1 MYQEKDKYRLL
12 IENLPDGLAYCKMV
26 RDNTGK
32 PLDYIFLELN
42 PSFEAIIGFPRDH
55 IVGKKLT
62 EVYPGIKGLGFDWI
76 GVFDQVSAI
85 DTGQNIHFQ
94 QYLNQQDRWYEI
106 TAYSDQLG
114 YFAVVF
120 RDITENKKAE
130 EELRQREKNFSTLVE
145 NAPDMIVRFNLDLQ
159 HIYCNAAVE
168 HQLGVPVHRFIGKT
182 FLEIDGPPEEL
193 KFMHQLLK
201 KALKTGK
208 EQQTEQRFPLLFGQK
223 YFQTRIV
230 PERDEKG
237 RIESLLA
244 VTREIT
250 ERKQAEEALWESDEI
265 FKQFMENSPNY
276 VFFKNDKDQAI
287 RLSSNYEKMLGKPMH
302 ELLGKTMDD
311 LFPSDLAKSMIAD
324 DLRVLNEG
332 KQITVEEELNGRFY
346 TTIKFPILVKGKPRY
361 LAGYTIDI
369 TERKQMEEEIKRAKD
384 DYLAITNLTGDI
396 IVQVGTEGKW
406 TFLNDSACQFW
417 GKSRE
422 ELIGKA
428 FADYLHPD
436 DQEETAAVTERVQ
449 KSETVRGLINR
460 QKTPEGWRT
469 VEWNASPVFDEAGN
483 YVGFQATGRDITE
496 RKQAE
501 EALRKSHERFQLA
514 NRATFNVIW
523 DWNLQTNALWRNENF
538 QMLFGYRA
546 EEIEEGIESWT
557 NRIHPED
564 LNRVKAGIH
573 AAIDSGQQSWSDQ
586 YRFCRKDGKYAE
598 INDRGYIIREA
609 SGNPVRMIGAMQ
621 DITERKQ
628 AEDAL
633 RESEERFRRAIT
645 ATKDG
650 LWERDIQTNQEFFAP
665 RWCEITGYSFD
676 DPELPHTYESWASRI
691 HPYDY
696 DRVMGVLNNHLEK
709 GTKYDVDYR
718 HRHKSGEYRWQNSK
732 GQAIFDESGKPIKM
746 VGFISDI
753 TERKQA
759 EEALLKSERNLAAI
773 MNASTESI
781 FLMDLEGGLL
791 AANESLAK
799 RLGTDLETLLRSN
812 FYEFLPSDV
821 AKNRKLRVK
830 QMIKIGKP
838 LYFED
843 ESFGRTILN
852 SFYPIF
858 DSKGQITRLAVI
870 GMDITERKKMEE
882 RERHFKQVLLAI
894 RNVNQLIVQET
905 DPERL
910 IDQAC
915 QILTETLGYYNA
927 WIVLFDEDKKVISIK
942 AYGFIDGYNLFEEQL
957 KQGKYPLCIKKA
969 FQEKGTIVIDN
980 ASDSCPDCPLYS
992 GHVGR
997 AGLSS
1002 RIQHGDKLYGM
1013 LTVSIPREYANLE
1026 ETSKLFIELAGNLGL
1041 ALYKISLEKERK
1053 KTEEELK
1060 LSYQKLQKA
1069 IKSTIQAIALIL
1081 EKRDPYT
1088 AGHQRRMTK
1097 LACAIA
1103 EEISLSPDKI
1113 ERLYIAGIIHD
1124 IGKINVPTEILS
1136 KPGRLSEIELS
1147 LIQTHPQVGS
1157 DILKEMELPG
1167 EVSSIVLQH
1176 HERMDGS
1183 GYPSGL
1189 SSKDIIL
1196 EARILAVADVVEAM
1210 ASNRPYR
1217 SALGLDKALEE
1228 ITKNKGKLYDPEVVD
1243 VCLKLFKEKG
1253 FKFE

>member
-55 IVGKKLT
+55 IIGKKLT

-201 KALKTGK
+201 KALETGK

-244 VTREIT
+244 VSRDIS
-250 ERKQAEEALWESDEI
+250 ERKQAEEALQESDKI

-346 TTIKFPILVKGKPRY
+346 TTIKFPILVEGKPRY

-369 TERKQMEEEIKRAKD
+369 TERKQAEEELK
-384 DYLAITNLTGDI
+384 
-396 IVQVGTEGKW
+396 
-406 TFLNDSACQFW
+406 
-417 GKSRE
+417 
-422 ELIGKA
+422 
-428 FADYLHPD
+428 
-436 DQEETAAVTERVQ
+436 
-449 KSETVRGLINR
+449 
-460 QKTPEGWRT
+460 
-469 VEWNASPVFDEAGN
+469 
-483 YVGFQATGRDITE
+483 
-496 RKQAE
+496 
-501 EALRKSHERFQLA
+501 
-514 NRATFNVIW
+514 
-523 DWNLQTNALWRNENF
+523 
-538 QMLFGYRA
+538 
-546 EEIEEGIESWT
+546 
-557 NRIHPED
+557 
-564 LNRVKAGIH
+564 
-573 AAIDSGQQSWSDQ
+573 
-586 YRFCRKDGKYAE
+586 
-598 INDRGYIIREA
+598 
-609 SGNPVRMIGAMQ
+609 
-621 DITERKQ
+621 
-628 AEDAL
+628 
-633 RESEERFRRAIT
+633 ESEERFRRAIT

-691 HPYDY
+691 HPDDY

-753 TERKQA
+753 TERKQV
-759 EEALLKSERNLAAI
+759 EEALRKSEINLVAI

-799 RLGTDLETLLRSN
+799 HLGTDLETLLRGN
-812 FYEFLPSDV
+812 FYEFLTPDV
-821 AKNRKLRVK
+821 AQNQKLHVK
-830 QMIKIGKP
+830 QVIKSGKP

-858 DSKGQITRLAVI
+858 DSKGQIIRLAVI
-870 GMDITERKKMEE
+870 GMEITERKKMEE

-1013 LTVSIPREYANLE
+1013 LTVSIPREYVNLE

-1088 AGHQRRMTK
+1088 AGHQKRMTK

-1103 EEISLSPDKI
+1103 EEISLPKDKI
-1113 ERLYIAGIIHD
+1113 EGLYIAGIIHD

-1189 SSKDIIL
+1189 SGEAILL

-1210 ASNRPYR
+1210 ASHRPYR
-1217 SALGLDKALEE
+1217 PALGLDKALEE
-1228 ITKNKGKLYDPEVVD
+1228 ITKNKAKLYDPEVVD
-1243 VCLKLFKEKG
+1243 VCLKLFKEKR

>member
-55 IVGKKLT
+55 IIGKKLT

-201 KALKTGK
+201 KALETGK

-244 VTREIT
+244 VSRDIS
-250 ERKQAEEALWESDEI
+250 ERKQAEEALQESDKI

-346 TTIKFPILVKGKPRY
+346 TTIKFPILVEGKPRY

-369 TERKQMEEEIKRAKD
+369 TERKQAEEELK
-384 DYLAITNLTGDI
+384 
-396 IVQVGTEGKW
+396 
-406 TFLNDSACQFW
+406 
-417 GKSRE
+417 
-422 ELIGKA
+422 
-428 FADYLHPD
+428 
-436 DQEETAAVTERVQ
+436 
-449 KSETVRGLINR
+449 
-460 QKTPEGWRT
+460 
-469 VEWNASPVFDEAGN
+469 
-483 YVGFQATGRDITE
+483 
-496 RKQAE
+496 
-501 EALRKSHERFQLA
+501 
-514 NRATFNVIW
+514 
-523 DWNLQTNALWRNENF
+523 
-538 QMLFGYRA
+538 
-546 EEIEEGIESWT
+546 
-557 NRIHPED
+557 
-564 LNRVKAGIH
+564 
-573 AAIDSGQQSWSDQ
+573 
-586 YRFCRKDGKYAE
+586 
-598 INDRGYIIREA
+598 
-609 SGNPVRMIGAMQ
+609 
-621 DITERKQ
+621 
-628 AEDAL
+628 
-633 RESEERFRRAIT
+633 ESEERFRRAIT

-691 HPYDY
+691 HPDDY

-753 TERKQA
+753 TERKQV
-759 EEALLKSERNLAAI
+759 EEALRKSEINLVAI

-799 RLGTDLETLLRSN
+799 HLGTDLETLLRGN
-812 FYEFLPSDV
+812 FYEFLTPDV
-821 AKNRKLRVK
+821 AQNQKLHVK
-830 QMIKIGKP
+830 QVIKSGKP

-858 DSKGQITRLAVI
+858 DSKGQIIRLAVI
-870 GMDITERKKMEE
+870 GMEITERKKMEE

-1013 LTVSIPREYANLE
+1013 LTVSIPREYVNLE

-1088 AGHQRRMTK
+1088 AGHQKRMTK

-1136 KPGRLSEIELS
+1136 KPGRLSEIEFS

-1189 SSKDIIL
+1189 SGEAILL

-1217 SALGLDKALEE
+1217 PALGLDKALEE
-1228 ITKNKGKLYDPEVVD
+1228 ITKNKAKLYDPEVVD
-1243 VCLKLFKEKG
+1243 VCLKLFKEKR

>member
-55 IVGKKLT
+55 IIGKKLT

-76 GVFDQVSAI
+76 GVFDQVRAI
-85 DTGQNIHFQ
+85 GIGHSIHFQ
-94 QYLNQQDRWYEI
+94 QYLDQRKRWYEI
-106 TAYSDQLG
+106 TAYSDQPG
-114 YFAVVF
+114 YSAVVF

-130 EELRQREKNFSTLVE
+130 EELRQREKNFSILVE
-145 NAPDMIVRFNLDLQ
+145 NTPDMIVRFNLDLQ

-168 HQLGVPVHRFIGKT
+168 HQFGVPVHRFIGKT

-201 KALKTGK
+201 KALETGK

-244 VTREIT
+244 VSRDIS
-250 ERKQAEEALWESDEI
+250 ERKQAEEALQESDKI

-346 TTIKFPILVKGKPRY
+346 TTIKFPILVEGKPRY

-369 TERKQMEEEIKRAKD
+369 TERKQAEEELK
-384 DYLAITNLTGDI
+384 
-396 IVQVGTEGKW
+396 
-406 TFLNDSACQFW
+406 
-417 GKSRE
+417 
-422 ELIGKA
+422 
-428 FADYLHPD
+428 
-436 DQEETAAVTERVQ
+436 
-449 KSETVRGLINR
+449 
-460 QKTPEGWRT
+460 
-469 VEWNASPVFDEAGN
+469 
-483 YVGFQATGRDITE
+483 
-496 RKQAE
+496 
-501 EALRKSHERFQLA
+501 
-514 NRATFNVIW
+514 
-523 DWNLQTNALWRNENF
+523 
-538 QMLFGYRA
+538 
-546 EEIEEGIESWT
+546 
-557 NRIHPED
+557 
-564 LNRVKAGIH
+564 
-573 AAIDSGQQSWSDQ
+573 
-586 YRFCRKDGKYAE
+586 
-598 INDRGYIIREA
+598 
-609 SGNPVRMIGAMQ
+609 
-621 DITERKQ
+621 
-628 AEDAL
+628 
-633 RESEERFRRAIT
+633 ESEERFRRAIT

-691 HPYDY
+691 HPDDY

-753 TERKQA
+753 TERKQV
-759 EEALLKSERNLAAI
+759 EEALRKSEINLVAI

-799 RLGTDLETLLRSN
+799 HLGTDLETLLRGN
-812 FYEFLPSDV
+812 FYEFLTPDV
-821 AKNRKLRVK
+821 AQNQKLHVK
-830 QMIKIGKP
+830 QVIKSGKP

-858 DSKGQITRLAVI
+858 DSKGQIIRLAVI
-870 GMDITERKKMEE
+870 GMEITERKKMEE

-1013 LTVSIPREYANLE
+1013 LTVSIPREYVNLE

-1088 AGHQRRMTK
+1088 AGHQKRMTK

-1103 EEISLSPDKI
+1103 EEISLPKDKI
-1113 ERLYIAGIIHD
+1113 EGLYIAGIIHD

-1136 KPGRLSEIELS
+1136 KPGRLSEIEFS

-1189 SSKDIIL
+1189 SGEAILL

-1210 ASNRPYR
+1210 ASHRPYR
-1217 SALGLDKALEE
+1217 PALGLDKALEE
-1228 ITKNKGKLYDPEVVD
+1228 ITKNKAKLYDPEVVD
-1243 VCLKLFKEKG
+1243 VCLKLFKEKR

>member
-55 IVGKKLT
+55 IIGKKLT

-76 GVFDQVSAI
+76 GVFDQVRAI
-85 DTGQNIHFQ
+85 GIGHSIHFQ
-94 QYLNQQDRWYEI
+94 QYLDQRKRWYEI
-106 TAYSDQLG
+106 TAYSDQPG
-114 YFAVVF
+114 YSAVVF

-130 EELRQREKNFSTLVE
+130 EELRQREKNFSILVE
-145 NAPDMIVRFNLDLQ
+145 NTPDMIVRFNLDLQ

-201 KALKTGK
+201 KALETGK

-244 VTREIT
+244 VSRDIS
-250 ERKQAEEALWESDEI
+250 ERKQAEEALQESDKI

-346 TTIKFPILVKGKPRY
+346 TTIKFPILVEGKPRY

-369 TERKQMEEEIKRAKD
+369 TERKQAEEELK
-384 DYLAITNLTGDI
+384 
-396 IVQVGTEGKW
+396 
-406 TFLNDSACQFW
+406 
-417 GKSRE
+417 
-422 ELIGKA
+422 
-428 FADYLHPD
+428 
-436 DQEETAAVTERVQ
+436 
-449 KSETVRGLINR
+449 
-460 QKTPEGWRT
+460 
-469 VEWNASPVFDEAGN
+469 
-483 YVGFQATGRDITE
+483 
-496 RKQAE
+496 
-501 EALRKSHERFQLA
+501 
-514 NRATFNVIW
+514 
-523 DWNLQTNALWRNENF
+523 
-538 QMLFGYRA
+538 
-546 EEIEEGIESWT
+546 
-557 NRIHPED
+557 
-564 LNRVKAGIH
+564 
-573 AAIDSGQQSWSDQ
+573 
-586 YRFCRKDGKYAE
+586 
-598 INDRGYIIREA
+598 
-609 SGNPVRMIGAMQ
+609 
-621 DITERKQ
+621 
-628 AEDAL
+628 
-633 RESEERFRRAIT
+633 ESEERFRRAIT

-691 HPYDY
+691 HPDDY

-753 TERKQA
+753 TERKQV
-759 EEALLKSERNLAAI
+759 EEALRKSEINLVAI

-799 RLGTDLETLLRSN
+799 HLGTDLETLLRGN
-812 FYEFLPSDV
+812 FYEFLTPDV
-821 AKNRKLRVK
+821 AQNQKLHVK
-830 QMIKIGKP
+830 QVIKSGKP

-858 DSKGQITRLAVI
+858 DSKGQIIRLAVI
-870 GMDITERKKMEE
+870 GMEITERKKMEE

-1013 LTVSIPREYANLE
+1013 LTVSIPREYVNLE

-1088 AGHQRRMTK
+1088 AGHQKRMTK

-1103 EEISLSPDKI
+1103 EEISLPKDKI
-1113 ERLYIAGIIHD
+1113 EGLYIAGVIHD

-1189 SSKDIIL
+1189 SGEAILL

-1210 ASNRPYR
+1210 ASHRPYR
-1217 SALGLDKALEE
+1217 PALGLDKALEE
-1228 ITKNKGKLYDPEVVD
+1228 ITKNKAKLYDPEVVD
-1243 VCLKLFKEKG
+1243 VCLKLFKEKR

>member
-1 MYQEKDKYRLL
+1 MLITYQGKDKYRLL
-12 IENLPDGLAYCKMV
+12 IENLPDGLVYCKVV

-32 PLDYIFLELN
+32 PVDYIFLEVN
-42 PSFEAIIGFPRDH
+42 PSFEALTRLPRDH
-55 IVGKKLT
+55 IIGKKLT
-62 EVYPGIKGLGFDWI
+62 EVYPGIKGSGFDWI
-76 GVFDQVSAI
+76 GVSDQVAA
-85 DTGQNIHFQ
+85 TGQSIRFQ
-94 QYLNQQDRWYEI
+94 QYFDLSERWYDV
-106 TAYSDQLG
+106 TAYSDQPG
-114 YFAVVF
+114 YFTAVF
-120 RDITENKKAE
+120 HDITENKKAE

-145 NAPDMIVRFNLDLQ
+145 NTPDMIVRFNLDLQ
-159 HIYCNAAVE
+159 HIYVNAAVE
-168 HQLGVPVHRFIGKT
+168 HQFGVPVHRFIGKT
-182 FLEIDGPPEEL
+182 FLEIDGSPEQH
-193 KFMHQLLK
+193 KSNHQLLK
-201 KALKTGK
+201 KALETGK
-208 EQQTEQRFPLLFGQK
+208 EQQTEQSLTTPSGQK

-237 RIESLLA
+237 RIESLLT
-244 VTREIT
+244 VT
-250 ERKQAEEALWESDEI
+250 
-265 FKQFMENSPNY
+265 
-276 VFFKNDKDQAI
+276 
-287 RLSSNYEKMLGKPMH
+287 
-302 ELLGKTMDD
+302 
-311 LFPSDLAKSMIAD
+311 
-324 DLRVLNEG
+324 
-332 KQITVEEELNGRFY
+332 
-346 TTIKFPILVKGKPRY
+346 
-361 LAGYTIDI
+361 
-369 TERKQMEEEIKRAKD
+369 
-384 DYLAITNLTGDI
+384 
-396 IVQVGTEGKW
+396 
-406 TFLNDSACQFW
+406 
-417 GKSRE
+417 
-422 ELIGKA
+422 
-428 FADYLHPD
+428 
-436 DQEETAAVTERVQ
+436 
-449 KSETVRGLINR
+449 
-460 QKTPEGWRT
+460 
-469 VEWNASPVFDEAGN
+469 
-483 YVGFQATGRDITE
+483 RDITE
-496 RKQAE
+496 RKRAEENLAKAEQRLSAHIDNSPLAIIEFDPQFRVIRWSKGAERIFGWTSEEIIGKSISEMRWVYDDDKELVLQESAGLLKGERSRSLNVNRNYRKDGSIILCEWYDSGIYDETGHLISVFSQVLDITERKLAE

-586 YRFCRKDGKYAE
+586 YRFCRKDGTYAE
-598 INDRGYIIREA
+598 INDRGYISREA

-691 HPYDY
+691 HPDDY
-696 DRVMGVLNNHLEK
+696 DRVMCVLNNHLEK

-781 FLMDLEGGLL
+781 FLMDLEGGLI
-791 AANESLAK
+791 AANESLVQH
-799 RLGTDLETLLRSN
+799 LGTDLETLLRGN
-812 FYEFLPSDV
+812 FYEFLPPDV
-821 AKNRKLRVK
+821 AQNQKSHVK
-830 QMIKIGKP
+830 QVIKSGKP

-858 DSKGQITRLAVI
+858 DSKGQIIRLAVI

-1103 EEISLSPDKI
+1103 EEISLSSDKI

-1136 KPGRLSEIELS
+1136 KPGRLSEIEFS

-1189 SSKDIIL
+1189 SGEAILL

-1217 SALGLDKALEE
+1217 PALGLDKALEE

-1253 FKFE
+1253 FKFK